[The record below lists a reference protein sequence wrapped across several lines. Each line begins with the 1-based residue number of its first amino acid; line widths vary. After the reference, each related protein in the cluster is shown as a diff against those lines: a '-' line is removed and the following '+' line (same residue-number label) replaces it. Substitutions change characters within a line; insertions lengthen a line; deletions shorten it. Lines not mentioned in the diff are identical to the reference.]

1 MPGARDSSFGI
12 QSFASGR
19 VRQMSGTPTSVDLRP
34 ADDGQVRDDR
44 TPRTILVVG
53 TINRI
58 HSALDLAQFRQADDF
73 VTHRVARTAKL
84 PGIDHVTDQL
94 PFVGIVRAG

>member
-1 MPGARDSSFGI
+1 MPGARNSSFGI

-19 VRQMSGTPTSVDLRP
+19 VRQMSGTPNIVEFRR

-53 TINRI
+53 KINRI
-58 HSALDLAQFRQADDF
+58 HGALDLAQFRQADDF
-73 VTHRVARTAKL
+73 VAYRVARTAEL
-84 PGIDHVTDQL
+84 PGVNHVTDQL
-94 PFVGIVRAG
+94 PFVRIV